1 MMLGESLAIADGFG
15 LYQGAMCGMMQV
27 LLLLEKR
34 HYVSRTVSFMAGEV
48 VAELFFLL

>member
-15 LYQGAMCGMMQV
+15 LCQGAGRGMMQL

-34 HYVSRTVSFMAGEV
+34 HYVSRAFSFMAGEV